1 MFIAIV
7 FLFLED
13 IAGELNIAPRMIQM
27 SIIICNQ
34 MEKTLGYH

>member
-7 FLFLED
+7 FLED

-34 MEKTLGYH
+34 MEKTLSYH